1 MCAEVIVRK
10 FTRAEYRVPAHRCP
24 GSLKPL
30 FTSFKSLR
38 TSYFLSMDWKRE
50 FGNPEQRGRR
60 HLAVTW
66 SVTTSWALNQNLS
79 FEPRNSR
86 YPIEIFDDSSNV
98 LVTHLWLITQT
109 ERSSNFDLKRKKLY
123 LQNFKIINEI
133 HKQSSKGI
141 SSIFGIHVKITF
153 RSSKH
158 NFQVV
163 FLAVKSIS
171 FLGWVLNLLTLKNIA
186 INFMVSFTTT
196 NSISPQ
202 KTVTLMLVTK
212 LMGTTICESIIW
224 FRHQHP
230 INPTY

>member
-133 HKQSSKGI
+133 HKQSTKGMF
-141 SSIFGIHVKITF
+141 SIF
-153 RSSKH
+153 
-158 NFQVV
+158 
-163 FLAVKSIS
+163 
-171 FLGWVLNLLTLKNIA
+171 
-186 INFMVSFTTT
+186 
-196 NSISPQ
+196 
-202 KTVTLMLVTK
+202 VTLSWQNHFQIVKTQFSSGLSGREVYFFPWLGAK
-212 LMGTTICESIIW
+212 PAHIEKYCNQLYGK
-224 FRHQHP
+224 FYH
-230 INPTY
+230 Y